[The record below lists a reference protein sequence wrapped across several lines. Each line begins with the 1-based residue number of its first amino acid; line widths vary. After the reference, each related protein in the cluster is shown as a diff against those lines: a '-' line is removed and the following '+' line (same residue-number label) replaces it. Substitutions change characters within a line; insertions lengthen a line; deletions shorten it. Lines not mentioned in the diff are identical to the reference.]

1 MYPRF
6 AMLVKFLRTENFD
19 KINVPA
25 SKINK
30 AQQEQERERQ

>member
-1 MYPRF
+1 
-6 AMLVKFLRTENFD
+6 MLVKFLRTENFD

-30 AQQEQERERQ
+30 AQEQEQERRERQ